1 VAVAFPPP
9 LVERLEFQA
18 LRKNTPNA
26 AEKYPKKQV
35 KTLRAESDEFFILG
49 GISRTFKYLARR

>member
-9 LVERLEFQA
+9 LVEPLEFQA
-18 LRKNTPNA
+18 LRKNTLNA

-35 KTLRAESDEFFILG
+35 KTLRAGRDEFYNLEL
-49 GISRTFKYLARR
+49 Y